1 MINESGIDNYIKRL
15 LANLPAEFSQ
25 IHLDLEKNLK
35 AALRASFSRM
45 ELVTREEYDI
55 QVALLQR
62 TREKL
67 VELEKQVVELEK
79 RLQEK

>member
-1 MINESGIDNYIKRL
+1 
-15 LANLPAEFSQ
+15 
-25 IHLDLEKNLK
+25 
-35 AALRASFSRM
+35 M

-55 QVALLQR
+55 QVALLQH